1 MRKLHLVLFALFFS
15 ATHFLFA
22 QQNRAGDT
30 VVATVGAK
38 KITLDDFNKK
48 YNEVS
53 AQAIINK
60 PTKELFLEDL
70 VRYEVGLQEAKK
82 KGLEKDPYV
91 QERFNQELYKI
102 YLERELGKRVE
113 NIKTSDAEMRA
124 WYAKNPAIRTSHIL
138 IEFKVDATP
147 QQKAEAKKR
156 AEEILAKVKDSKRPF
171 EENVRLYTDDPASK
185 QTGGDIGWQSRVNLV
200 PNYYNTVLQMK
211 IGEVRG
217 LIETPYGFH
226 IVKLTGRQSYEET
239 DLRMVRASVFDEK
252 RKVIF
257 DSFFDGLK
265 KNISVKSNPSL
276 LN

>member
-70 VRYEVGLQEAKK
+70 IRYEVGLQEAKK